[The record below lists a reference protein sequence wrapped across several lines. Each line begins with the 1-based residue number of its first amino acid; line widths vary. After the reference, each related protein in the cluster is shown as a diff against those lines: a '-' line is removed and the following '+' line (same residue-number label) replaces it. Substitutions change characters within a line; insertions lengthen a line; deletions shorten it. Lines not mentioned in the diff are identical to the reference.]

1 MAEEQQQIV
10 EQVSEDASRRGS
22 ESVSATGSQVMDSES
37 GSLRPQNGDTNTAGK
52 NDDDE
57 KILYEAEL
65 DLTSLE
71 KSQATAYKLNCIS
84 ALIVAMAAVLFI
96 LSFPFSLFLILFCFD
111 TKRSCLPF
119 QSILDSPWRLFLTNK
134 TLHCHLPTPPQRP
147 YINAFYCLR
156 RTSEFSIPLVHIKSV
171 ATLSVQ
177 PEGEDLGDSITNSKL
192 ENIVFELKPESPGV
206 TVPVSGPLGL
216 WSRKTTIH
224 SLVIYSVKEAGTFIE
239 KVQPCLNAV

>member
-10 EQVSEDASRRGS
+10 EQVSEDGSRRGS
-22 ESVSATGSQVMDSES
+22 ESASATGSQVMDSES

-52 NDDDE
+52 NDDE

-84 ALIVAMAAVLFI
+84 GLIVAMAAVLFI

-119 QSILDSPWRLFLTNK
+119 RSILDSPWRLFLTNK
-134 TLHCHLPTPPQRP
+134 TLHCHLPNPPQRP

-192 ENIVFELKPESPGV
+192 ENIVIELKPESPGV